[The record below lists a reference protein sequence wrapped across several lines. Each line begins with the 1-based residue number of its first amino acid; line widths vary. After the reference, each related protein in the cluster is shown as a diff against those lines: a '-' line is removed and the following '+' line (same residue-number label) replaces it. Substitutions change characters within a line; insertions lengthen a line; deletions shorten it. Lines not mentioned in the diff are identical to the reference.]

1 MKKYSGSGSP
11 FVRGGMDSYY
21 HRPRNPHYYIDG
33 TQRVSDTPCQI
44 RIEEMTEEEEKQY
57 HAGLR
62 RQRRKW
68 EIRKIGDD
76 Y

>member
-33 TQRVSDTPCQI
+33 TNEFGHYCQI
-44 RIEEMTEEEEKQY
+44 RIEELTEEETEQY
-57 HAGLR
+57 FAGY
-62 RQRRKW
+62 
-68 EIRKIGDD
+68 EENEENGDKKD
-76 Y
+76 WG

>member
-33 TQRVSDTPCQI
+33 TNEFGHQCQI
-44 RIEEMTEEEEKQY
+44 RIEKLTEEETEQY
-57 HAGLR
+57 FAGY
-62 RQRRKW
+62 
-68 EIRKIGDD
+68 EDNEENGDKKD
-76 Y
+76 WG